1 MSNEHSITSGTVF
14 QGISRKCSKRLE
26 ALSAPVQMVEGYQL
40 ARQGRRGD
48 EFGVILDGEVD
59 VFVDDRLV
67 STIGPGDHYGEVAL
81 LAEQGTGVGPRS
93 ATLVARTTVTASV
106 MGIREFEAAV
116 REFPELA
123 ERLELSRARA
133 VAAAVGAD

>member
-1 MSNEHSITSGTVF
+1 MNKHSITSGTVF
-14 QGISRKCSKRLE
+14 EGISRKATKRLD

-59 VFVDDRLV
+59 VFVDDELIR
-67 STIGPGDHYGEVAL
+67 TIGPGDHYGEVAL
-81 LAEQGTGVGPRS
+81 LAEQGTAVGQRS
-93 ATLVARTTVTASV
+93 ATLIARTTVTASV
-106 MGIREFEAAV
+106 MSIREFEAAV

-133 VAAAVGAD
+133 VAATAAD